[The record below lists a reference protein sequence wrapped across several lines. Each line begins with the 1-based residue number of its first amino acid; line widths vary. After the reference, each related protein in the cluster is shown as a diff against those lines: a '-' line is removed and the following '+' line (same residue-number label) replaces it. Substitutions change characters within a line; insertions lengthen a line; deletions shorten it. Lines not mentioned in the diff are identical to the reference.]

1 MPNGHTFPIKHLGVW
16 GSISFFLFC
25 ASTPLLFPIFD
36 IWRSLVPSEVVSQ
49 AFFPSASFYDAL
61 PLAAMFTALAY
72 LFICLL
78 KTEYARIGR
87 RVLASALVCYIAG
100 CLVAHFLGIGLMRSE
115 LAETICGLAMGY
127 GGAVMALFWISN
139 LHVSDLPSALLVSW
153 IAALALFLNAALMA
167 LLDESLVRIC
177 LTLEMLLSI
186 AGCVWFFLGH
196 QGKGEQLTQG
206 ESNWWDVFGRLDVS
220 VLEGTDDFEKPSA
233 RALFLAVVPA
243 IIFLLLM
250 ADIDLARGT
259 AWGITPMTVGGLVA
273 IIAIVPLLRMKSDQA
288 LINFSYRFF
297 LPLIAFAA
305 FALAVFVDSPQERSV
320 MIVGA
325 FAFCTVYT
333 ILMLAMF
340 FAMAGRM
347 RSLALPVASMMIIAG
362 GLVCIL
368 SNARGGFDVLEAY
381 RYRILVVLLVVAVIV
396 LSITPSSRLW
406 RVVLDGIDAVKMNMS
421 NGAEDYIARCT
432 KTSEEYG
439 LTAREAEILLL
450 LGRGHTSAYIA
461 KELIV
466 AESTVRSHRKNIYRK
481 LEVSSRE
488 ELFNLLDKMSKS

>member
-1 MPNGHTFPIKHLGVW
+1 
-16 GSISFFLFC
+16 
-25 ASTPLLFPIFD
+25 
-36 IWRSLVPSEVVSQ
+36 
-49 AFFPSASFYDAL
+49 
-61 PLAAMFTALAY
+61 
-72 LFICLL
+72 
-78 KTEYARIGR
+78 
-87 RVLASALVCYIAG
+87 
-100 CLVAHFLGIGLMRSE
+100 
-115 LAETICGLAMGY
+115 
-127 GGAVMALFWISN
+127 
-139 LHVSDLPSALLVSW
+139 
-153 IAALALFLNAALMA
+153 
-167 LLDESLVRIC
+167 
-177 LTLEMLLSI
+177 
-186 AGCVWFFLGH
+186 
-196 QGKGEQLTQG
+196 
-206 ESNWWDVFGRLDVS
+206 
-220 VLEGTDDFEKPSA
+220 
-233 RALFLAVVPA
+233 
-243 IIFLLLM
+243 
-250 ADIDLARGT
+250 
-259 AWGITPMTVGGLVA
+259 
-273 IIAIVPLLRMKSDQA
+273 
-288 LINFSYRFF
+288 
-297 LPLIAFAA
+297 
-305 FALAVFVDSPQERSV
+305 

-340 FAMAGRM
+340 FAMVGRM

-406 RVVLDGIDAVKMNMS
+406 RVVLDGIDAVKMNRS
-421 NGAEDYIARCT
+421 NGTEDYIARCT